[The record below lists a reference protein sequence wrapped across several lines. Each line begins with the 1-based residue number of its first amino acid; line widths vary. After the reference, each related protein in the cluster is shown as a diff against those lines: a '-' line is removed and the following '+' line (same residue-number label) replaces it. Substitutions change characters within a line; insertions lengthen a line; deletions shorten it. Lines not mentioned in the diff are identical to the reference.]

1 MQSGDEKM
9 LKMETIQTAIALL
22 GLCLNSVTDV
32 IKKEISIKFTVF
44 CAVCGVILRA
54 VAGFDV
60 KDLAIALLPG
70 LICVLLCFA
79 TREQIGFGD
88 AWILLATGCCI
99 SGVDLAVACMLS
111 LAGAGLVAIFLCV
124 VLHKKGTFE
133 FPFVPF
139 VFAGVV
145 CVRCI
150 GL

>member
-9 LKMETIQTAIALL
+9 LKMEAIQTAIALV
-22 GLCLNSVTDV
+22 GLCLNSITDV
-32 IKKEISIKFTVF
+32 SKKEISIKLTAF
-44 CAVCGVILRA
+44 CAIFGIILRIA
-54 VAGFDV
+54 IGFDV
-60 KDLAIALLPG
+60 KDFAIALMPG
-70 LICVLLCFA
+70 LICLLLCFA

-99 SGVDLAVACMLS
+99 GGADLAVACLLS

-139 VFAGVV
+139 VLAGVV